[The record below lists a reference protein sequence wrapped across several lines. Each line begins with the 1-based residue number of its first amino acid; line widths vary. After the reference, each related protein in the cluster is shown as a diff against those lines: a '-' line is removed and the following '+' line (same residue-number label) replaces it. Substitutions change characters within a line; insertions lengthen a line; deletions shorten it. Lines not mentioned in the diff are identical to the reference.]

1 MSSMLRVA
9 STGLGIF
16 CLLALPGPAAA
27 AESLPMLAS
36 HYAELCQ
43 QSGGV
48 ATAHVSSGVGTMECA
63 WSDQGRT
70 ECKVGDNQVTVCGIE
85 CESNACLKANRAR
98 YSPVWPL
105 TGGPKSAP
113 PAPAN

>member
-1 MSSMLRVA
+1 MQSLRTIIA
-9 STGLGIF
+9 
-16 CLLALPGPAAA
+16 LLAICSAPFLPAAA
-27 AESLPMLAS
+27 RAEALPLPVQ
-36 HYAELCQ
+36 HYAELCR

-48 ATAHVSSGVGTMECA
+48 ATAHVSSGLGTVECA

-70 ECKVGDNQVTVCGIE
+70 ESKVGDNQVTVCAIV

-105 TGGPKSAP
+105 TGGPSAP
-113 PAPAN
+113 PN